1 MMSDLRILV
10 VDDSPT
16 MRRIIVGQL
25 KQAGHHDVGEAEDG
39 LHALE
44 ELEDGDYNFILTDW
58 NMPRMDGLAFIK
70 ELRSREAYK
79 TIPLMVVTTRNAQ
92 ADVITAVKEGANNFV
107 VKPFG
112 SKTLS
117 QKIDQVLTAMKGKV
131 AA

>member
-25 KQAGHHDVGEAEDG
+25 KQAGYHDVGEAEDG

-117 QKIDQVLTAMKGKV
+117 QKIDQVLGAMKGKV